1 MSYAYPEE
9 NTLGV
14 TITGRGRRSTKAASR
29 MVNRASQAY
38 RGSLGTSYLAAGAI
52 VLVGLRAVYG
62 LAWFAGF
69 WGAYPEPLLALAGWL
84 ALLATALFA
93 VVELRGPREYLTT
106 PKFAV
111 FLTGIAVATGLD
123 LAAIWGLGDI
133 SAYATASV
141 AAGMALLLVLT
152 LRGPAEILVS
162 AGAIG
167 VALGAAM
174 VLETGIS
181 PEHLAEQIAT
191 LAFAVL
197 PAVIGVVLVHGFRR
211 MMQVEL
217 DRVLV
222 QSTVSAPRFAVGML
236 ASEELARLDL
246 DAEKLLHSIANG
258 SVPLPLDGRTAS
270 KAASL
275 ATELRLHLIE
285 GRRETW
291 LYHAITESDLL
302 GKSVTLSDPGSLA
315 GLLDPRQRDGL
326 LSAVWLLVSDAVK
339 LTDTRSVQITLGPV
353 VPETDFTTTI
363 RFPIEILTTGV
374 ARTRVDPS
382 VWDALGKVG
391 SYLDSSQNSSL
402 RVEIHCMVARPS
414 DVHTPTRSAAAAK
427 DSAQAR
433 SAGADVATSDPIQD
447 PSSAE
452 PAPIER

>member
-1 MSYAYPEE
+1 MTFAYPEE

-14 TITGRGRRSTKAASR
+14 PVARRGRRSARAASR
-29 MVNRASQAY
+29 TVNRASQAY

-69 WGAYPEPLLALAGWL
+69 WEIYPEPLLALAAWL
-84 ALLATALFA
+84 ALLATGLFA
-93 VVELRGPREYLTT
+93 VVELRGPGEHLTGG
-106 PKFAV
+106 KFAV

-123 LAAIWGLGDI
+123 LVAVWGLGDI
-133 SAYATASV
+133 SRYATASV

-152 LRGPAEILVS
+152 LRGPMELLII
-162 AGAIG
+162 AGALG
-167 VALGAAM
+167 TVLGAAM
-174 VLETGIS
+174 VLETGVS
-181 PEHLAEQIAT
+181 PEHLAPQIAT
-191 LAFAVL
+191 VAFTVL

-326 LSAVWLLVSDAVK
+326 LSAVWLLVSDSAKPTAVRTAQ
-339 LTDTRSVQITLGPV
+339 LTLGPV
-353 VPETDFTTTI
+353 VPEADLQNSI
-363 RFPIEILTTGV
+363 RFPIEIQTTGV
-374 ARTRVDPS
+374 SRARVDPS
-382 VWDALGKVG
+382 VWEALGKVG
-391 SYLDSSQNSSL
+391 TYLDSSRNSSL
-402 RVEIHCMVARPS
+402 RVEILCVVARPS
-414 DVHTPTRSAAAAK
+414 DVHTPSR
-427 DSAQAR
+427 D
-433 SAGADVATSDPIQD
+433 AGRQLSPEDPATPDYSPQENS
-447 PSSAE
+447 SSAE
-452 PAPIER
+452 PAPMER

>member
-1 MSYAYPEE
+1 MTYAYPEE

-14 TITGRGRRSTKAASR
+14 PLARRGRRSARAASR
-29 MVNRASQAY
+29 TVNRASQAY

-52 VLVGLRAVYG
+52 VLVALRAIYG
-62 LAWFAGF
+62 LAWFAGY
-69 WGAYPEPLLALAGWL
+69 WESYPEPLLALAAWL
-84 ALLATALFA
+84 ALLATGLFA
-93 VVELRGPREYLTT
+93 VVELRGPGEHLSGG
-106 PKFAV
+106 KFAL
-111 FLTGIAVATGLD
+111 FLVGITVATGLD
-123 LAAIWGLGDI
+123 LVAVWGLGDI
-133 SAYATASV
+133 GRYATASV

-152 LRGPAEILVS
+152 LRGAVELLIS
-162 AGAIG
+162 AGL
-167 VALGAAM
+167 LGAVLATAM

-181 PEHLAEQIAT
+181 TAHLAQQIAT

-197 PAVIGVVLVHGFRR
+197 PTVIGVVLVHGFRR

-326 LSAVWLLVSDAVK
+326 LSAVWLLVSDSAK
-339 LTDTRSVQITLGPV
+339 PTSARTAQLTLGPV
-353 VPETDFTTTI
+353 VPETDFQSSI
-363 RFPIEILTTGV
+363 RFPIEIQTTGV
-374 ARTRVDPS
+374 SRARVDPS
-382 VWDALGKVG
+382 VWEALGKVG
-391 SYLDSSQNSSL
+391 SYLDSSRNSSL
-402 RVEIHCMVARPS
+402 RVEILCVVARPS
-414 DVHTPTRSAAAAK
+414 DVHTPSRDAGRDTTPE
-427 DSAQAR
+427 DSTQEN
-433 SAGADVATSDPIQD
+433 
-447 PSSAE
+447 PSSAA
-452 PAPIER
+452 PAPMER

>member
-1 MSYAYPEE
+1 MTYAYTEE
-9 NTLGV
+9 NTLGAPIV
-14 TITGRGRRSTKAASR
+14 RRGRRSARVAGR
-29 MVNRASQAY
+29 AVNRASQAY

-52 VLVGLRAVYG
+52 VLVALRAVYG
-62 LAWFAGF
+62 LVWTAGY
-69 WGAYPEPLLALAGWL
+69 WELYPEPLLAVAAWL

-93 VVELRGPREYLTT
+93 VVELRGPGEYLTGG
-106 PKFAV
+106 KFAI
-111 FLTGIAVATGLD
+111 FLLGLIVATGLD

-133 SAYATASV
+133 SRYATASV

-152 LRGPAEILVS
+152 LRGPVELLIS
-162 AGAIG
+162 AG
-167 VALGAAM
+167 VLGAALGTVM
-174 VLETGIS
+174 VLETGVA
-181 PEHLAEQIAT
+181 PDHLAQQIAT
-191 LAFAVL
+191 LAFTVL

-246 DAEKLLHSIANG
+246 DAEKLLHSVANG
-258 SVPLPLDGRTAS
+258 SVPLPLDSRTAS

-275 ATELRLHLIE
+275 ATELRLNLIE

-326 LSAVWLLVSDAVK
+326 LSAVWLLVSDTAK
-339 LTDTRSVQITLGPV
+339 LNSTRTAQVTLGPV
-353 VPETDFTTTI
+353 LPEADAQNSL

-374 ARTRVDPS
+374 SRARVDPS
-382 VWDALGKVG
+382 VWEALGKVG
-391 SYLDSSQNSSL
+391 SYLDSSRNSSL
-402 RVEIHCMVARPS
+402 RVEILCVVARPS
-414 DVHTPTRSAAAAK
+414 DVHTPSRDAGRDTTSHDSPVETQISA
-427 DSAQAR
+427 
-433 SAGADVATSDPIQD
+433 T
-447 PSSAE
+447 
-452 PAPIER
+452 PAPMER

>member
-1 MSYAYPEE
+1 MTYAYPEE

-14 TITGRGRRSTKAASR
+14 PLARRGRRSARTASR
-29 MVNRASQAY
+29 QVNRASQAY

-52 VLVGLRAVYG
+52 ILVALRALYG

-69 WGAYPEPLLALAGWL
+69 WEVYPEPLLALAGWL

-93 VVELRGPREYLTT
+93 VVELRGPGEYLTT
-106 PKFAV
+106 GKFAI
-111 FLTGIAVATGLD
+111 FLTGIAVATALD
-123 LAAIWGLGDI
+123 LAAVWGLGDVA
-133 SAYATASV
+133 AYATTSV

-152 LRGPAEILVS
+152 LRGAAELLLT
-162 AGAIG
+162 AG
-167 VALGAAM
+167 VLGATVGTVM
-174 VLETGIS
+174 VLETGFS
-181 PEHLAEQIAT
+181 AEHLGQQIAT
-191 LAFAVL
+191 LSFTVL

-246 DAEKLLHSIANG
+246 DAEKLLHSVANG

-326 LSAVWLLVSDAVK
+326 LSAVWLLVSDTVQ

-353 VPETDFTTTI
+353 VPETDFTPTI
-363 RFPIEILTTGV
+363 RFPIDVVTTGV
-374 ARTRVDPS
+374 SRARVDPS

-391 SYLDSSQNSSL
+391 SYLDSSRNSSL

-414 DVHTPTRSAAAAK
+414 EVHTPARDASRDAA
-427 DSAQAR
+427 SAQP
-433 SAGADVATSDPIQD
+433 TIQD
-447 PSSAE
+447 PTPAE